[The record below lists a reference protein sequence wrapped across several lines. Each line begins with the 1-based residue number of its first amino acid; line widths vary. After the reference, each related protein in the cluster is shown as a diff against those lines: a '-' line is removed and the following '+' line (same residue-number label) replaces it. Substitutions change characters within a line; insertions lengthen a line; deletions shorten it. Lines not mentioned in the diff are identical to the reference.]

1 MSYRASISTIG
12 RVSNTI
18 GGVSITI
25 GGVVSITIG
34 GVSNTI
40 VITTLREFFI
50 ESRMRLYEPF
60 LYVR

>member
-25 GGVVSITIG
+25 GGVVSITI
-34 GVSNTI
+34 

-50 ESRMRLYEPF
+50 DSRIRQYEPF

>member
-1 MSYRASISTIG
+1 MSYRRSISTIG

-18 GGVSITI
+18 VRIVNTI
-25 GGVVSITIG
+25 VGVVSI
-34 GVSNTI
+34 TI

-50 ESRMRLYEPF
+50 GSRIRPYESF

>member
-25 GGVVSITIG
+25 GGVSI
-34 GVSNTI
+34 TI

-50 ESRMRLYEPF
+50 GSRIRPYESF

>member
-25 GGVVSITIG
+25 GGVSI
-34 GVSNTI
+34 TI
-40 VITTLREFFI
+40 VITALREFFI
-50 ESRMRLYEPF
+50 DSRIRPYEPF

>member
-25 GGVVSITIG
+25 GGVVSITI
-34 GVSNTI
+34 

-50 ESRMRLYEPF
+50 DSRIRPYESF

>member
-25 GGVVSITIG
+25 GGVVSI
-34 GVSNTI
+34 SI

-50 ESRMRLYEPF
+50 DSRIRPYEPF